1 MEAITNIKVLGTST
15 SPFSNRVEIALNIKS
30 LDYEFIVEDNFNNK
44 SELLLQSNPIH
55 KKIPILIHGDKAMC
69 ESLVILQYIDETWP
83 DGLSILPSDPYDCA
97 IARFWAT
104 YVDNKWFPLM
114 LEIREAMGKDAKKV
128 VLQNIIEGLDQ
139 LEEAFVKCSKGKDF
153 FGGDN
158 IGYVDIV
165 LGCFLGWIRGM
176 EMMLGLNL
184 VYEAQTP
191 SLAKW
196 AERFLS
202 EKVVKDVILE
212 HGVLD
217 FLL

>member
-1 MEAITNIKVLGTST
+1 
-15 SPFSNRVEIALNIKS
+15 
-30 LDYEFIVEDNFNNK
+30 
-44 SELLLQSNPIH
+44 
-55 KKIPILIHGDKAMC
+55 
-69 ESLVILQYIDETWP
+69 
-83 DGLSILPSDPYDCA
+83 
-97 IARFWAT
+97 
-104 YVDNKWFPLM
+104 M
-114 LEIREAMGKDAKKV
+114 LEIREAMGNDAKKA

-165 LGCFLGWIRGM
+165 SGCFLGWIRGM
-176 EMMLGLNL
+176 EMMLGLDL

-191 SLAKW
+191 CLAKW